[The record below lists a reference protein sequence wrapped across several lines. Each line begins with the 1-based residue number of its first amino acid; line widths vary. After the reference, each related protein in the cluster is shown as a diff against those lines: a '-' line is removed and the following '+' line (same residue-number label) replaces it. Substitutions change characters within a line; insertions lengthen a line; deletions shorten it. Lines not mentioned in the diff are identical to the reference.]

1 MVKST
6 CPVCGNESVFG
17 PFGSIRREHVLC
29 PSCGT
34 VERHRLL
41 YLVLRDQTN
50 FFTKRLSIVHFSPN
64 PGLYAL
70 FSCQKNLQYTAF
82 NRAPDDGKT
91 PLEKDLTHTDLPDSH
106 FDVTICYHVLE
117 HIKEDRKA
125 MSELYRILK
134 PGGWSVAQVPTRDG
148 DTLEDPRYD
157 TPELRSKYYGQ
168 SNHVRY
174 YGEHDFARRLE
185 SVGFNVV
192 VVQPALH
199 WSDDV
204 IETYRLVRNEK
215 IYLLW
220 KSSCLP

>member
-1 MVKST
+1 MTNT
-6 CPVCGNESVFG
+6 CPVCKNTSIFQS
-17 PFGSIRREHVLC
+17 FGSIRREHVLC

-41 YLVLRDQTN
+41 YLFLRDQTS
-50 FFTKRLSIVHFSPN
+50 FFTASLSVVHFSPN

-70 FSCQKNLQYTAF
+70 FSRQTNLQYTAF
-82 NRAPDDGKT
+82 NRAPDNGKT
-91 PLEKDLTHTDLPDSH
+91 PLEIDLAHTGLPDSH
-106 FDVTICYHVLE
+106 FDVAICYHVLE
-117 HIKEDRKA
+117 HVKEDRKA

-134 PGGWSVAQVPTRDG
+134 PSGWAVAQVPTRDG

-157 TPELRSKYYGQ
+157 TPELRAKHYGQ

-174 YGEHDFARRLE
+174 YGEDDFVRRLE
-185 SVGFNVV
+185 SAGFNVV
-192 VVQPALH
+192 VVQPALNC
-199 WSDDV
+199 SDDM